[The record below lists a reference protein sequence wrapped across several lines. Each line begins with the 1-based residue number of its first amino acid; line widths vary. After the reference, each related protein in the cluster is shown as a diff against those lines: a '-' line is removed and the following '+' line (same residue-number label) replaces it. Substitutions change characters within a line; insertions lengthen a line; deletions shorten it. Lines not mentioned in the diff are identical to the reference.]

1 MSVTLLYRPK
11 DLLSPKGR
19 IGRVTYLL
27 DLILFNL
34 LFFGVDIGA
43 AWSAQA
49 LDPDFLDR
57 FGWLY
62 AVVAAVAIVLI
73 YILFCIH
80 AKRLHDLGLSGF
92 ICLIMFVPPLLKT
105 ALSIDLFYSEAA
117 AEWLRWL
124 NMAANAGF
132 VLSFLLQ
139 IVLLV
144 VPGRHDDNAYG
155 ARPRA
160 A

>member
-11 DLLSPKGR
+11 DLLSPRGR

-27 DLILFNL
+27 DVILFNV
-34 LFFGVDIGA
+34 LFIGVDIGA
-43 AWSAQA
+43 AYSYQA
-49 LDPDFLDR
+49 LDPDFVDR

-62 AVVAAVAIVLI
+62 AVVAVVAVLLI

-80 AKRLHDLGLSGF
+80 AKRLHDLGLTGF

-105 ALSIDLFYSEAA
+105 ALNVDLLYTAVP
-117 AEWLRWL
+117 AEVLRGL
-124 NMAANAGF
+124 NIVADIT
-132 VLSFLLQ
+132 VLLSFLLQ
-139 IVLLV
+139 IALLV
-144 VPGRHDDNAYG
+144 VPGQRGDNAYG
-155 ARPRA
+155 ANPKA